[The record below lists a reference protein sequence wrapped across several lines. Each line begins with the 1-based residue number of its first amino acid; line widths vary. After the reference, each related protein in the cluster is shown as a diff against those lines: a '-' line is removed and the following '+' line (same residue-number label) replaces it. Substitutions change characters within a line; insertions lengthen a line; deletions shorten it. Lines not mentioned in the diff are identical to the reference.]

1 MFEWAPFCKGKKTEL
16 IIIII
21 TIEIL
26 ISWLSRIID
35 NWDSNYKSCYFL
47 AQQYNGHCT
56 DEFPREEADPYPLKL
71 N

>member
-35 NWDSNYKSCYFL
+35 NWDSNYKSCFL
-47 AQQYNGHCT
+47 AQQYNGYCT
-56 DEFPREEADPYPLKL
+56 DEFPREEADPDTLKL